1 MNRKPYA
8 AGKAEIPAPQGKGLD
23 YGVGDLV
30 KHKKYG
36 IGQVLSIENGG
47 ADYQVKV
54 LFPGHGEKKLLAQ
67 LAGLMKQE

>member
-1 MNRKPYA
+1 MARKPYA
-8 AGKAEIPAPQGKGLD
+8 AGKVDIPAPQGKTLD

-30 KHKKYG
+30 MHKKYG

-47 ADYQVKV
+47 ADYQVRV

-67 LAGLMKQE
+67 LAGLVKQS